1 MNAPVVNIGDTAMV
15 ACHSEMSDE
24 SFRAIIWASTDNVC
38 CVQNLLT
45 TALQYQF
52 ENDEIKGLK

>member
-24 SFRAIIWASTDNVC
+24 SFRAIIWASTENAC
-38 CVQNLLT
+38 CVQNLCIPWSSVSI
-45 TALQYQF
+45 Q
-52 ENDEIKGLK
+52 KR

>member
-15 ACHSEMSDE
+15 ACHSELGDE
-24 SFRAIIWASTDNVC
+24 SFRAIMRASTDNAC
-38 CVQNLLT
+38 GVQNLWT
-45 TALQYQF
+45 TARQYQF